1 MTSWAQCN
9 QMQSCRKW
17 QKVPN
22 TSLDTHAMYSSCP
35 EMLARDVMLV
45 HHIIANLPLLHQSY
59 SSTVSFACPGMESSS
74 KYGIGVLLSR

>member
-22 TSLDTHAMYSSCP
+22 LSLNPLVSTMYSTCP
-35 EMLARDVMLV
+35 EMPATDVMSMQHV
-45 HHIIANLPLLHQSY
+45 MANLLLLH
-59 SSTVSFACPGMESSS
+59 
-74 KYGIGVLLSR
+74 